1 MIEAWTA
8 PDVRA
13 AEKPLLA
20 AGEPLMSRAAHALA
34 ATVLRDVAAR
44 RRSLAP
50 GSPPR
55 LRGGLGSDGLPGEA
69 AVRGPGAG
77 RRGAGARGA
86 GARGDVRGARA
97 VLLVGAGNNGGDT
110 LFAGALLARRG
121 LAVTAVLAAP
131 RVHDAGLAALRAA
144 GGRVVSLFDV
154 RVPVV
159 VAEVAEAD
167 VVLDGLVGIGAHG
180 VLRPPAG
187 GLVRALADARAAL
200 PHGAPRPW
208 VVAVD
213 VPSGIGVDDGTVAG
227 PVLPADRTVT
237 FGALKPGLVLP
248 PAVHLAGI
256 VEVVDLGLGLGD
268 RRVTG
273 GGAPGRSPA
282 SGPAV
287 RRLEARDVAALLRV
301 PGPRD
306 HKYTRGVVGVVAGT
320 EAFPGAAV
328 LAVSGAAR
336 AGAGMVRYLG
346 PESVGALVL
355 GRRPEVVTTGG
366 RVQSWVLGPGV
377 PADDDAADDQ
387 GRRIFGA
394 LAAVTGLLS
403 ADVTGGAVPAV
414 VDAGAIELVEHRCP
428 PSVVIT
434 PHAGE
439 LTALMQRLGHGVDR
453 AGVEAEPLRWA
464 RAAHE
469 ATGATVLLKGS
480 VTVIAGQDGVF
491 AQADGPAWLAT
502 AGAGDVLA
510 GLLGTLLASR
520 SADVLARPG
529 LAAELAAAAVLLH
542 GRAAWAVSG
551 GSGDAQARAGA
562 GTGARAG
569 GPVVALDVADAL
581 PAAIADVL
589 AGA

>member
-50 GSPPR
+50 GRPPR

-77 RRGAGARGA
+77 RRGAGTTGA

-110 LFAGALLARRG
+110 LFAGALLAQRG
-121 LAVTAVLAAP
+121 LAVTAVLTAP
-131 RVHDAGLAALRAA
+131 RVHEGGLVALLAA

-159 VAEVAEAD
+159 VTEVAEAD
-167 VVLDGLVGIGAHG
+167 VVLDGLVGIGARG

-213 VPSGIGVDDGTVAG
+213 VPSGIGVDDGAVAG

-248 PAVHLAGI
+248 PAVHLAGA

-273 GGAPGRSPA
+273 GGAPGRSQA

-346 PESVGALVL
+346 PDSVRTLVL
-355 GRRPEVVTTGG
+355 ARRPEVVTTGG

-377 PADDDAADDQ
+377 PADDDADDDDQ

-394 LAAVTGLLS
+394 LAAVTGFLS

-439 LTALMQRLGHGVDR
+439 LTALMQRLGHAVDR

-480 VTVIAGQDGVF
+480 VTVIAGPDGVF

-542 GRAAWAVSG
+542 GRAAWSVSG
-551 GSGDAQARAGA
+551 ASAGA
-562 GTGARAG
+562 GAG